1 MVRLPFENRRS
12 AGNLLAQSLVAYR
25 NQRDLVVLALPRG
38 GVPVAA
44 RVAEFLNAPLD
55 VMIVRKLGTPGQK
68 ELAMGAIA
76 SGGVLVLNE
85 QLIASA
91 GIDQET
97 IDHISTCELVELKK
111 REQMYRKGRSSI
123 KLKGQTVLLVDDG
136 LATGTSMRAAVQ
148 AVQSSEAGRVI
159 VAVPV
164 APPDTIEDLY
174 QIADD
179 VVCLQTPE
187 PFGGVGLWYLDF
199 RQITDEEV
207 IGLLHDAQT
216 HSQKSNIE

>member
-25 NQRDLVVLALPRG
+25 NRKDLVVLALPRG

-44 RVAEFLNAPLD
+44 VIAEFLNAPLD
-55 VMIVRKLGTPGQK
+55 VMIVRKLGTPGQE

-85 QLIASA
+85 PLIAFA

-97 IDHISTCELVELKK
+97 IDDISARELAKLKK
-111 REQMYRKGRSSI
+111 RELMYRKGHSSI

-148 AVQSSEAGRVI
+148 AVQSGGAVKVV

-164 APPDTIEDLY
+164 APPDAIEDLY
-174 QIADD
+174 QIADE

-199 RQITDEEV
+199 RQTTDEEV
-207 IGLLHDAQT
+207 IRLLHNART
-216 HSQKSNIE
+216 YSQKSNIE